1 MEPLNPVLIEQR
13 IRELS
18 NQIARGVKI
27 LSAAHSKFLEAE
39 RAYDKTF
46 AQRYFMAGG
55 SVEDRKQR
63 AKLESLDARAVRDA
77 AEVEYQFAKSTAR
90 SLEEQ
95 LRAMQSVGASVRSMY
110 GVAGRGEG
118 A

>member
-1 MEPLNPVLIEQR
+1 MEPLNPVAVEAR

-27 LSAAHSKFLEAE
+27 LSSAHSKFLDADRE
-39 RAYDKTF
+39 YDRVY
-46 AQRYFMAGG
+46 AQRYFMAEG

-63 AKLESLDARAVRDA
+63 AKLESLDARAVRDS
-77 AEVEYQFAKSTAR
+77 AEVEYQFARNTAR

-110 GVAGRGEG
+110 SVAGRGEG

>member
-1 MEPLNPVLIEQR
+1 MEPLNPVQIEQT

-18 NQIARGVKI
+18 NEIAKEVRT
-27 LSAAHSKFLEAE
+27 LTDAHKAFLAAE
-39 RAYDKTF
+39 REYDRVYAEQYF
-46 AQRYFMAGG
+46 LAQG

-63 AKLESLDARAVRDA
+63 AKYESLSAREAKDVADVA
-77 AEVEYQFAKSTAR
+77 YQYSRNKAR

-110 GVAGRGEG
+110 AVAGRGEG